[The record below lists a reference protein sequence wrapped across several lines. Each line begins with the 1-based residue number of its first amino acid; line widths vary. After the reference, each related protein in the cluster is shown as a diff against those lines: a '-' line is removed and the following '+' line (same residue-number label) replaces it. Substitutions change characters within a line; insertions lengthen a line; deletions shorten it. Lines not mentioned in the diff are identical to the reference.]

1 MSQITEYTVEINTL
15 NYNKQYKYVKMK
27 FLFVDS
33 YDISRIIFFKK
44 LRVILDRL
52 PRYLLDLNDEIHE
65 KKYPW
70 FNFRDE
76 LLDDTCFDDKNDI
89 MRLKTIKLTNNMYQI
104 SIPVKNTPIPVISY
118 VNIK

>member
-52 PRYLLDLNDEIHE
+52 PHYLLDLNDEIHE
-65 KKYPW
+65 KK
-70 FNFRDE
+70 
-76 LLDDTCFDDKNDI
+76 
-89 MRLKTIKLTNNMYQI
+89 
-104 SIPVKNTPIPVISY
+104 
-118 VNIK
+118 